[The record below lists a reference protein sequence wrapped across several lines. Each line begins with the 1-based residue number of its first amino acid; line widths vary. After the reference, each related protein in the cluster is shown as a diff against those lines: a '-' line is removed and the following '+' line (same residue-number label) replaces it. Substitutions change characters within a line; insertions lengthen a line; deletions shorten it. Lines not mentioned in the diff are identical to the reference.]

1 MTRKKGQTVNERREK
16 LRKERE
22 ERIKAREEQ
31 KHKKNNEEKQKIRLM
46 KQQLEKQQLE
56 KQQKFK
62 EYIQNKNNQNKNT
75 QTETKNSPEIPP
87 TPNVSPEIPPT
98 PFHCPSESPKQ
109 NKPKISLVSQ
119 MDKFFIEPVS
129 KQEIKQTHKQTRKET
144 RNDIP
149 TSMLPKITNAWK
161 QGPPSIKKE
170 FDLRV
175 FITVSTNDTNRTKR
189 EDLREQARLP
199 SEVPTAKATP
209 LINKTSEEEKNKIR
223 TEGFNII
230 KDPKKMQEI
239 LYKTVFCKYG
249 DKCNREKRGMKCNF
263 YHNEDERRIPECP
276 FKSVCKKHSKG
287 HCKMFHPG
295 QTDWI
300 IKNPLPANCPV
311 ATKKSV
317 TTQKRESSNL
327 APQIGGLPRTCPERA
342 SLERDR
348 KAEIPHKT
356 SKVVYENRNELKIEI
371 PVVKK
376 VTIQSS
382 LFNDNKFL
390 FYTQIEK
397 AMKQGMEVV
406 IKND

>member
-16 LRKERE
+16 LKKEKE
-22 ERIKAREEQ
+22 ERIKAREQQ
-31 KHKKNNEEKQKIRLM
+31 KHKKNNEEKEKIRVM
-46 KQQLEKQQLE
+46 KQELEKQQLE

-62 EYIQNKNNQNKNT
+62 EYLQNKNT
-75 QTETKNSPEIPP
+75 QNKKSHTETKNSPEIPP

-98 PFHCPSESPKQ
+98 PLHCPSESPKQ
-109 NKPKISLVSQ
+109 NKSKISLVSQ

-129 KQEIKQTHKQTRKET
+129 KQKIKET
-144 RNDIP
+144 RKDIP
-149 TSMLPKITNAWK
+149 ISMLPKITNAWK

-175 FITVSTNDTNRTKR
+175 FITVSRNDTNRTET
-189 EDLREQARLP
+189 EDLREQACLP
-199 SEVPTAKATP
+199 REVPTAKATP
-209 LINKTSEEEKNKIR
+209 LINKTSEEEKNKLR
-223 TEGFNII
+223 TEGFNTI
-230 KDPKKMQEI
+230 KDPRKMQEI

-287 HCKMFHPG
+287 YCKMFHPG

-311 ATKKSV
+311 AVKKSV
-317 TTQKRESSNL
+317 TTQKREISNL
-327 APQIGGLPRTCPERA
+327 VPQIGGALVEKP
-342 SLERDR
+342 
-348 KAEIPHKT
+348 

-371 PVVKK
+371 PVMKK

-382 LFNDNKFL
+382 LFNENKFL

-397 AMKQGMEVV
+397 AMKQGMEVF

>member
-1 MTRKKGQTVNERREK
+1 MTRKGQTANERREK
-16 LRKERE
+16 LKKERE
-22 ERIKAREEQ
+22 ERIKAREQQ
-31 KHKKNNEEKQKIRLM
+31 KHKKNNEEKEKIRVM

-62 EYIQNKNNQNKNT
+62 EYIQNKNIQNKNI
-75 QTETKNSPEIPP
+75 QTETKKSPETSPKSNVSPKIPP
-87 TPNVSPEIPPT
+87 TPL
-98 PFHCPSESPKQ
+98 HCPSKSPKQ

-129 KQEIKQTHKQTRKET
+129 KQEIKETRK
-144 RNDIP
+144 DKPI
-149 TSMLPKITNAWK
+149 SMLPKITNAWK
-161 QGPPSIKKE
+161 KGPPSIKKE

-175 FITVSTNDTNRTKR
+175 FITVSRNDTNRT
-189 EDLREQARLP
+189 ET
-199 SEVPTAKATP
+199 EVPTAKATP

-223 TEGFNII
+223 TEGFNTI

-295 QTDWI
+295 QTDWN

-317 TTQKRESSNL
+317 TTQKRENSNL
-327 APQIGGLPRTCPERA
+327 VRQIGGL
-342 SLERDR
+342 
-348 KAEIPHKT
+348 PHKT
-356 SKVVYENRNELKIEI
+356 SKVMYENRNELKTSLLA
-371 PVVKK
+371 VKK

-406 IKND
+406 IRND